1 MTKLTPYNINK
12 VKLYSAIGI
21 LIVVAIGIT
30 AILRKKKGGV
40 NNIIVEIKHLTD
52 GENDLIKDKDI
63 KELINRGFDDKVEN
77 LRIEEVDVQRV
88 ERVLEQDPFIENAEA
103 FIDADNNLTVK
114 ISQREPICRIRDN
127 NGLNY
132 YLDKNGV
139 KMPLSKYFS
148 ARVIVVTGAIP
159 PHVPDFLKRKKY
171 GLKDVYNLIQR
182 LQIDEFYKT
191 FIQQIYV
198 DAGNEFTLI
207 PVLGD
212 QKIRIGTVDDL
223 EDKLQRVRI
232 FYEEAMPYEGWRKY
246 SSISVQYKGQI
257 VCKKR

>member
-1 MTKLTPYNINK
+1 MAEKRPYNVNK
-12 VKLYSAIGI
+12 VKLYSMIG
-21 LIVVAIGIT
+21 VVLVVIIGIT
-30 AILRKKKGGV
+30 AIMRKKKGDV
-40 NNIIVEIKHLTD
+40 KNIVVEIKHLAG
-52 GENDLIKDKDI
+52 GENDFIKEKDI
-63 KELINRGFDDKVEN
+63 IEIINKSF
-77 LRIEEVDVQRV
+77 EEKIAESRVGEIDVQRV
-88 ERVLEQDPFIENAEA
+88 ERVLEIDPFIENAEV
-103 FIDADNNLTVK
+103 FVDANNNLTVK
-114 ISQREPICRIRDN
+114 IFQREPICRIRDN

-132 YLDKNGV
+132 YLDKNGI

-159 PHVPDFLKRKKY
+159 PHVPDFLIRKKY
-171 GLKDVYNLIQR
+171 GLKDVYNLVQR
-182 LQIDEFYKT
+182 LLNDEFYKT

-212 QKIRIGTVDDL
+212 QKIRIGTIDELD
-223 EDKLQRVRI
+223 DKLQRIRI
-232 FYEEAMPYEGWRKY
+232 FYNEAMPYEGWRKY